1 MKKNKIILGSAISI
15 AALAVAIDHTRHK
28 VPEPLPTEQGM
39 VMTESEEDDS
49 PCGMGVDESPCGM
62 GEDESPCGM
71 NYDESPC
78 GMGEDES
85 PCGMGE
91 TPCGM

>member
-15 AALAVAIDHTRHK
+15 AAIAVAIDHTRHK
-28 VPEPLPTEQGM
+28 LPEPQLSEQGM
-39 VMTESEEDDS
+39 AVIQSQEDDS
-49 PCGMGVDESPCGM
+49 PCGMGDSPCGL

-71 NYDESPC
+71 SMDESPC
-78 GMGEDES
+78 GMGGDES